1 MPQDLYERFMELVN
15 GQPVR
20 PAWVDV
26 AMGRQLEMPRTGGCA
41 TLFTFD
47 ELCNRP
53 LGAGGA
59 GRVGKGSGRFVW
71 GGKGVGGLGG
81 GSADRQAG
89 RQAEQAAHLT
99 PIGCPPPIDPG
110 PPLFP
115 SSLFFLL
122 LPPSAHLHRVSP
134 PTCVPCPCAIHP
146 PHPHV
151 SLIPAPAADY
161 IALANAKHTVALS
174 GVPVFTAANRQ
185 TAYRFVTLV
194 DVLYEHRWGSGGV
207 GGGVFV
213 CFRSRARERDRE
225 GEIERERERSFLA
238 ACGPQPAPLCPS
250 TTSLSSCR
258 VRFLCSA
265 EAMPFELFE
274 NVKTQQEARAGGRE
288 HGSAAG
294 WGGGGRSNAGRGQ
307 GGQTCR
313 ELEQG
318 GSRRRELCALSAP
331 RAPARQHAAPATGLP
346 FPLLPRVFW
355 CVLQPLPLPPRWWM
369 TTSGLPRTE
378 PSAA

>member
-1 MPQDLYERFMELVN
+1 MQPACPHGAAPCPIPRRTHRCGAAPRPVACTAVLRLVPHAPLPVLLPVPQDLYERFMELVN

-225 GEIERERERSFLA
+225 GEIERERERDPSLPRA
-238 ACGPQPAPLCPS
+238 APSPLRSAPVPPLYPPAGCASCAPPRPCPS
-250 TTSLSSCR
+250 SC
-258 VRFLCSA
+258 L
-265 EAMPFELFE
+265 
-274 NVKTQQEARAGGRE
+274 
-288 HGSAAG
+288 
-294 WGGGGRSNAGRGQ
+294 
-307 GGQTCR
+307 
-313 ELEQG
+313 
-318 GSRRRELCALSAP
+318 
-331 RAPARQHAAPATGLP
+331 
-346 FPLLPRVFW
+346 
-355 CVLQPLPLPPRWWM
+355 
-369 TTSGLPRTE
+369 RT
-378 PSAA
+378 